1 MRRAGGRRI
10 PVIILAAVL
19 VLGFPLLFGPD
30 AAGAQE
36 ADGRITM
43 SVTYGYYNQAR
54 YGRYF
59 NVYVTLANYGSDYE
73 GTLRAVLSTG
83 EPDTTEYEVAVE
95 LETGGRQEYT
105 LPVAAYTEIT
115 GITVTL
121 EEKGGREETECSIVP
136 NIPDS

>member
-36 ADGRITM
+36 ADGRSTM

-54 YGRYF
+54 
-59 NVYVTLANYGSDYE
+59 
-73 GTLRAVLSTG
+73 
-83 EPDTTEYEVAVE
+83 
-95 LETGGRQEYT
+95 
-105 LPVAAYTEIT
+105 
-115 GITVTL
+115 
-121 EEKGGREETECSIVP
+121 
-136 NIPDS
+136 